1 MTFRADR
8 LGAVRPDGG
17 GSTPGEIDYRLERH
31 RLLSELRRGRL
42 ARSEV
47 CDAHPE
53 LLRAARN
60 IGEQTDQRCPVCEEA
75 NVVLVSYVFGPR
87 MPPEGRCVT
96 TKAELTKL
104 RRGAA
109 ELACY
114 VVEVCPGCS
123 WNHLAR
129 VFVVQPIK
137 ARKARSSPSA

>member
-17 GSTPGEIDYRLERH
+17 GSTPGENDYRLERH

-96 TKAELTKL
+96 TKAEMTKL

-129 VFVVQPIK
+129 VFMVQPIK
-137 ARKARSSPSA
+137 ARKARSAPST

>member
-8 LGAVRPDGG
+8 LGAARADAG
-17 GSTPGEIDYRLERH
+17 GSTPGEVDYRLARH

-60 IGEQTDQRCPVCEEA
+60 IGEETDQRCPVCEEA

-87 MPPEGRCVT
+87 MPAEGRCVT
-96 TKAELTKL
+96 TKAEMTKL

-137 ARKARSSPSA
+137 ARKARSAPYT

>member
-8 LGAVRPDGG
+8 LGAGRADGA
-17 GSTPGEIDYRLERH
+17 GSLPGEVDYRLARH

-75 NVVLVSYVFGPR
+75 DVVLVSYVFGPR

-96 TKAELTKL
+96 TKAEMTKL

-114 VVEVCPGCS
+114 VVEVCPQCS

-137 ARKARSSPSA
+137 ARKARSAPSA